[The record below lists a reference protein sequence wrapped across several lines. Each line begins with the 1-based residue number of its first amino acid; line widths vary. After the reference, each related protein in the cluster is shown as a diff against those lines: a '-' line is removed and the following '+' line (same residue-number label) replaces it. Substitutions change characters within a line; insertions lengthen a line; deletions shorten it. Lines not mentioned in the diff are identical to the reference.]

1 MKLDQLLQN
10 PWAKKG
16 ITIALL
22 LALLLLSFFPI
33 AKVATNPA
41 TFKDTIQSIDE
52 KKTLATTLT
61 AAAAV
66 TATTLAAVPTDVTT
80 PLANQILELSTSLLL
95 VVCVLVLEKSLI
107 TVMGFLSFKIILPI
121 ACLLFCFTTLVQ
133 RPAIKML
140 ACKLVALA
148 LVLVFIIP
156 LSVKIGDLIYEMNS
170 ATIRQLTEE
179 VANSSDDLQQEEEK
193 QSWLDKIL
201 GTIKDGVSNVKEQA
215 KAILNKFIDAIALFI
230 ITCCVIPI
238 AVIFVVIWLVNLL
251 FGLSV
256 PYPKHKPKFL
266 SKKASEPE
274 ELEE

>member
-1 MKLDQLLQN
+1 MKLDQLLHN

-16 ITIALL
+16 ITVALL
-22 LALLLLSFFPI
+22 LALMLLSFFPI

-107 TVMGFLSFKIILPI
+107 TVMGFLSFKIIIPI
-121 ACLLFCFTTLVQ
+121 ACLLFCLTTFVE
-133 RPAIKML
+133 RPAAKML
-140 ACKLVALA
+140 AWKLVAFA
-148 LVLVFIIP
+148 LVLVLIIP
-156 LSVKIGDLIYEMNS
+156 LSVKIGDLIYDMNRT
-170 ATIRQLTEE
+170 TIQQLTEE
-179 VANSSDDLQQEEEK
+179 VTNSSDNLQQEEEK

-230 ITCCVIPI
+230 ITCCIIPI

-256 PYPKHKPKFL
+256 PYPKRKPKLF
-266 SKKASEPE
+266 SKKEPE
-274 ELEE
+274 TEDPEA

>member
-1 MKLDQLLQN
+1 MKLDQLLHN

-16 ITIALL
+16 ITVALL
-22 LALLLLSFFPI
+22 LVLMLLSFFPI

-121 ACLLFCFTTLVQ
+121 ACLLFCFTALVE
-133 RPAIKML
+133 RPAVKML
-140 ACKLVALA
+140 AWKLAAFA

-156 LSVKIGDLIYEMNS
+156 LSVKIGDLIYDVNS
-170 ATIRQLTEE
+170 ATIQQLTEE
-179 VANSSDDLQQEEEK
+179 VTNSSDNLQQEEEK

-230 ITCCVIPI
+230 ITCCVIPV

-256 PYPKHKPKFL
+256 PYPKHKPKLF
-266 SKKASEPE
+266 SKKEPE
-274 ELEE
+274 TEDPEA

>member
-1 MKLDQLLQN
+1 MKLDQLLHN

-16 ITIALL
+16 ITVALL
-22 LALLLLSFFPI
+22 LSLMLLSFFPI

-107 TVMGFLSFKIILPI
+107 TVMGFLSFKIIIPI
-121 ACLLFCFTTLVQ
+121 ACLLFCLTTFAE
-133 RPAIKML
+133 RPAAKML
-140 ACKLVALA
+140 AWKLVAFA

-156 LSVKIGDLIYEMNS
+156 LSVKIGDLIYDVNS
-170 ATIRQLTEE
+170 ATIQQLTEE

-230 ITCCVIPI
+230 ITCCVIPV

-256 PYPKHKPKFL
+256 PYPKHKPKLF
-266 SKKASEPE
+266 SKKEPE
-274 ELEE
+274 TEDPEA

>member
-133 RPAIKML
+133 RPAVKML

-256 PYPKHKPKFL
+256 PYPKYKPKFL
-266 SKKASEPE
+266 GKKASEPE